1 MFTGLIEDIGTIV
14 NLQPIQQGLSL
25 SIGSDVVI
33 REMKWGD
40 SIAVNGVC
48 LTVTQFSD
56 ANFTVEAVQETLDR
70 STLVGLKP
78 GDKVNLERAIR
89 FGDRMGGHFVQGHVD
104 GTGAILRKDKIGS
117 AYWFDISVP
126 ADFDR
131 YIIYK
136 GSVAVDGISLTVAR
150 KSAGF
155 ISISVIPHTFQNT
168 NLQYLSVNDRVNIEL
183 DMMAKYIENLLNRK
197 DEGQKS
203 SITEEWLREQGF

>member
-25 SIGSDVVI
+25 SIGSDVVT

-56 ANFTVEAVQETLDR
+56 ASFTVEAVQETLDR
-70 STLVGLKP
+70 STLAGLKI

-131 YIIYK
+131 YIIHK